1 MRELGHDLVSL
12 EDARETMLSLIG
24 AIDAEPCATTEAFAR
39 VLRQAVE
46 ARDLIPPFDNSA
58 MDGYAVHAADLA
70 PAGEENPVTL
80 PVAFRLRAG
89 EAATETLARLNAALE
104 GQVTARFLADRF
116 HKVIVVPGTPRA
128 GEERAA
134 RAAIA
139 RHDVDH
145 IAYRIGS
152 LFHFLD
158 LFLDLL
164 DLVFEPL
171 ERIGFRRC
179 GEGGRHEREAHGSHD

>member
-1 MRELGHDLVSL
+1 MARGLGV
-12 EDARETMLSLIG
+12 ARAGGG
-24 AIDAEPCATTEAFAR
+24 AIRSD
-39 VLRQAVE
+39 
-46 ARDLIPPFDNSA
+46 D
-58 MDGYAVHAADLA
+58 
-70 PAGEENPVTL
+70 
-80 PVAFRLRAG
+80 
-89 EAATETLARLNAALE
+89 
-104 GQVTARFLADRF
+104 
-116 HKVIVVPGTPRA
+116 
-128 GEERAA
+128 RAA